1 MTAYR
6 CIFSAYCLGW
16 IIYSGFHPANGAEK
30 WFIYLTNW
38 AFTFV
43 TMYFLWASV
52 VSVLHH
58 FGITN
63 NQVDM
68 QMKAI
73 GNHDS
78 DAEGG
83 EGLGDSVH
91 KSAVKMSW
99 YHKGLWVVFNIAANT
114 AIMVTLLYWTL
125 IFGGTTSGLDVST
138 HLINSVM
145 IVADIMLSCVPVRIL
160 HVVYPLVLGICY
172 LLTTVIFWA
181 VDATNARGEPY
192 IYSYIDYNN
201 SPGFSI
207 GLVCGFILVGQPM
220 VQSLLF
226 GLYKLRCFLGLK
238 CGKKS

>member
-1 MTAYR
+1 
-6 CIFSAYCLGW
+6 
-16 IIYSGFHPANGAEK
+16 
-30 WFIYLTNW
+30 
-38 AFTFV
+38 
-43 TMYFLWASV
+43 
-52 VSVLHH
+52 
-58 FGITN
+58 
-63 NQVDM
+63 
-68 QMKAI
+68 MKAI

-145 IVADIMLSCVPVRIL
+145 IVADIMLSCVPVKIL
-160 HVVYPLVLGICY
+160 HVVYPLLLGICY

-207 GLVCGFILVGQPM
+207 GLVCGFILVGQPV

-238 CGKKS
+238 CGNKS